1 MLLKNKKMAVHNLL
15 SVIQEKVYKAKDLG
29 VASRTIYHWKTEGL
43 LFNSH
48 NDIEKNMM
56 TRFSLSEYFW
66 IRVIQNCRDYG
77 MSIKDVK
84 FNIISKVR
92 SYDEVLEEKHK
103 EIIKNVRESLKEES
117 EQNIQKEIANT
128 LKYLKYVNL
137 ENERERNHFQEVLG
151 AVLFHRKPS
160 GILIYNEGKIETD
173 IYIEN
178 EEIVSQ
184 LTMKKFTKN
193 HLYISFDSIFVELGL
208 SDHFKQSE
216 LLSNDEISSIE
227 YIREVIKSEESK
239 SLNINLKN
247 SSIKSIITE
256 LNKPKGRKEIE
267 EYKRRFGNNLNYKT
281 NMYDGKPNLFDF
293 HYTRSF
299 DTE

>member
-1 MLLKNKKMAVHNLL
+1 MDISSIITQKH
-15 SVIQEKVYKAKDLG
+15 YKAKDLE
-29 VASRTIYHWKTEGL
+29 VPPRTIHHWKNEGL
-43 LFNSH
+43 LFEEHLNV
-48 NDIEKNMM
+48 EKNKMM
-56 TRFSLSEYFW
+56 KFSLSEYFW
-66 IRVIQNCRDYG
+66 IRIIQKCRDFG
-77 MSIKDVK
+77 MSINQIKDVK

-92 SYDEVLEEKHK
+92 SYDDLLEEKHK
-103 EIIKNVRESLKEES
+103 EIIKNVRESLKDES

-128 LKYLKYVNL
+128 LKYLKYVEL
-137 ENERERNHFQEVLG
+137 ENEKERNHFQEVLE

-184 LTMKKFTKN
+184 CTMKKFTKN
-193 HLYISFDSIFVELGL
+193 HFYISFDSIFVELGL

-281 NMYDGKPNLFDF
+281 NMYNGKTNLFDF
-293 HYTRSF
+293 HYTRNF
-299 DTE
+299 DTK